1 MKFCLP
7 LTIYIALQLQGLG
20 SVLIDMWNLMDAPVD
35 ERKRFEHATS
45 LISSL
50 VDEVSG
56 KGCLS
61 MEVLEQVCLF
71 YLVSFV
77 LLLCRSY

>member
-1 MKFCLP
+1 M
-7 LTIYIALQLQGLG
+7 QGLG
-20 SVLIDMWNLMDAPVD
+20 SILIDMWNLMDAPID

-50 VDEVSG
+50 ADEVSG
-56 KGCLS
+56 QGCLAI
-61 MEVLEQVCLF
+61 EVLEQVCLF
-71 YLVSFV
+71 YLVSLV